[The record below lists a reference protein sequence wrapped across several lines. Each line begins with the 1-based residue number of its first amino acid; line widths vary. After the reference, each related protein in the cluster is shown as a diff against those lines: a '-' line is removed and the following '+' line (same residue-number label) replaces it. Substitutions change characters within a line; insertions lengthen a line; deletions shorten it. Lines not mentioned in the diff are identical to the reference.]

1 MTVVN
6 PKSISGINS
15 ITTGSGSDDILTI
28 HTNNGTERLRVD
40 STGTTKIVTGIVTT
54 LTATTGIVT
63 TLTANTVTSLGDV
76 SIADKIVH
84 TGDTNTAIRFSG
96 ADTIKLETSGTE
108 RFQVDSSGNIYV
120 GGVGGSAT
128 AGTLFFNDT
137 SANASKIAQSNGNS
151 ALTFHTGS
159 SQPERVRIDSSGRLL
174 IGTTTEGSAGADEL
188 TINTA
193 SGHGGMTIRTAN
205 DSNGNIWFSDGTSG
219 AAEYAGWLQYSHASN
234 NLNIG
239 VNSAEK
245 IRIHTDGTTS
255 FTSGIGLGNALTYA
269 ASNTLDDYE
278 EGTFAAEIVQGLGSL
293 TQTFDNS
300 ATYTKI
306 GNLVHVQALIQFS
319 GVSNGTTVFLKL
331 PFTHVTDTSLG
342 GGLISFTNVAGLDS
356 QSTLSLIGVSG
367 QSYCQVKNK
376 SGNPSMSGT
385 NTNKA
390 IYYHFTYQAA

>member
-1 MTVVN
+1 
-6 PKSISGINS
+6 
-15 ITTGSGSDDILTI
+15 
-28 HTNNGTERLRVD
+28 
-40 STGTTKIVTGIVTT
+40 
-54 LTATTGIVT
+54 
-63 TLTANTVTSLGDV
+63 
-76 SIADKIVH
+76 
-84 TGDTNTAIRFSG
+84 
-96 ADTIKLETSGTE
+96 
-108 RFQVDSSGNIYV
+108 DSSGNIYV

-128 AGTLFFNDT
+128 AGSLWFNDT